1 MWWQNTIGV
10 ATVVDELAVVK
21 DVKVIPAKPAGRVIE
36 SVSARRVIESKPAE
50 LPKTE
55 VDVEP
60 DPTRGRAH
68 IGPAGCPLMFAGW
81 GRRPRLPLR

>member
-1 MWWQNTIGV
+1 MDVVQNTIGV

-36 SVSARRVIESKPAE
+36 SVSPGRVIESKPVGA
-50 LPKTE
+50 PKTE

-60 DPTRGRAH
+60 
-68 IGPAGCPLMFAGW
+68 
-81 GRRPRLPLR
+81 